1 MPFFFRAPAMAL
13 ACLAM
18 LAGSPAE
25 APCADAQAFNPY
37 LHSDFPTSRKPK
49 GEAAEMLKKL
59 GARAQSIAAEAG
71 WRRHWREEA
80 YPVLFGDPKAPHE
93 ILVMI
98 DFASPKTRAVWAAAK
113 GAMAKLDPAKAK
125 IVLFS
130 DSDELYA
137 YDMAGLVLWA
147 NINRKGKG
155 PETLDWALDAWDK
168 AKAKKRGKKFISEYD
183 SVTSRTEL
191 PMVFQGMRRLGVPET
206 EECSVADYAYEA
218 GNVNMF
224 QTGQAK
230 RYYGVKSLPAVVVDG
245 RVMDSPSAD
254 AIVKAV
260 Q

>member
-71 WRRHWREEA
+71 WRRHWREEV

-93 ILVMI
+93 TL
-98 DFASPKTRAVWAAAK
+98 AK
-113 GAMAKLDPAKAK
+113 V
-125 IVLFS
+125 VLFS
-130 DSDELYA
+130 DSSELYA